1 MLLFV
6 GLTIGLLVGLAFA
19 VGYAKRDEVKANWSQ
34 YHADLLYMIAAP
46 MFKPDDDPRS
56 PAQFAADNF
65 SDVVAEKVQQL
76 FAVLMEPIYKIF
88 GLVTNLLVDTLNG
101 LFNIKS
107 LLGNMWKKW
116 NSMTDIFTRRYYAV
130 FNQLRMTFQKLNMA
144 IGRVFGVAT
153 ASIYSALSVIDGI
166 RSFIDL
172 MVIVVLVILG
182 ILIAMIFFLWFVL
195 FPSIPLILTVI
206 GIVVVAGAGA
216 AAGMSDSFC
225 FKQGTLVATAVGPVP
240 IEAVTIGTELAT
252 GGYVKGVM
260 EFVSEA
266 NYDLYDLYGVQ
277 VSGSHIVYDTDG
289 TPVHVSDH
297 RFSYHAVQ
305 GGPTKVYCLITSDQ
319 KIPVVTPRNGTI
331 VFADW
336 EELENDADLQ
346 AWHHM
351 VQEMLNGE
359 SSASIP
365 EHVLASEAVFSERT
379 RIWTPVGVAEI
390 RGIRPGDTVMDAD
403 GRPTRVT
410 GVVKMSSCAVAAA
423 EQIGHNA
430 YASAGAWIRTTPS
443 ARWQNPSAAAT
454 KDADV
459 TWYSLFTEAG
469 TFKLCEDIR
478 TDCVAR
484 DFSDV
489 GSDRI
494 QTSYGW
500 VLEAL
505 KSVA

>member
-1 MLLFV
+1 MFLFV
-6 GLTIGLLVGLAFA
+6 GLTVGLLVGLAFA

-65 SDVVAEKVQQL
+65 SDVIAEKVQQL

-88 GLVTNLLVDTLNG
+88 GLVTSLLVDTLNG

-116 NSMTDIFTRRYYAV
+116 NSMTDIFTRRYHAV
-130 FNQLRMTFQKLNMA
+130 FNELRMTFQRLNMA

-206 GIVVVAGAGA
+206 AIVVAAGGSA

-225 FKQGTLVATAVGPVP
+225 FKQGTMVATAAGPVP
-240 IEAVTIGTELAT
+240 IEKVTLGTELAT
-252 GGYVKGVM
+252 GGHVKGVM
-260 EFVSEA
+260 EFAEA

-277 VSGSHIVYDTDG
+277 VSGSHIVYADDTPIHVCDH
-289 TPVHVSDH
+289 TFAYPTVHGV
-297 RFSYHAVQ
+297 
-305 GGPTKVYCLITSDQ
+305 PTKVYCLVTSDQ
-319 KIPVVTPRNGTI
+319 KIPVVTPRNGI
-331 VFADW
+331 VMFADW
-336 EELENDADLQ
+336 EELESDADLRV
-346 AWHHM
+346 WHRM
-351 VQEMLNGE
+351 VQEMLNGGGADE
-359 SSASIP
+359 IP
-365 EHVLASEAVFSERT
+365 EHALTSEAVFSERT

-390 RGIRPGDTVMDAD
+390 RGIRPGDTVIDAD
-403 GRPTRVT
+403 GKPTRVT
-410 GVVKMSSCAVAAA
+410 GVVKMSSGAVLLA
-423 EQIGHNA
+423 EQIGHDA
-430 YASAGAWIRTTPS
+430 HVSAGAWIRTAPG
-443 ARWQNPSAAAT
+443 AQWHNPTHAVAT
-454 KDADV
+454 ATMTTV
-459 TWYSLFTEAG
+459 TWHSLFTETG
-469 TFKLCEDIR
+469 TFKICEDIC
-478 TDCVAR
+478 TECSAR

-489 GSDRI
+489 GSDKI